1 MATDP
6 EELLRS
12 IERTREELAHT
23 VDTIAGRLDPKRAA
37 KRGADVV
44 RGGVVSVLDGAR
56 SRLHIGS
63 DAAHG
68 SVSTAPVAPPT
79 ASNGTAAVG
88 RAAAGATSSG
98 PNVRTAVSAKLAQV
112 PPLAR
117 RVPKPAV
124 GAGMAALLALAA
136 IIAVR
141 RRRR

>member
-12 IERTREELAHT
+12 IERTREELART
-23 VDTIAGRLDPKRAA
+23 VDTIAVRLDPKRAA
-37 KRGADVV
+37 KRGADAV

-56 SRLHIGS
+56 SRLHIGP
-63 DAAHG
+63 DAAAG
-68 SVSTAPVAPPT
+68 RVASP
-79 ASNGTAAVG
+79 ASSNGTSAVG
-88 RAAAGATSSG
+88 RGAADVTSSATSVKAG
-98 PNVRTAVSAKLAQV
+98 VAAKLAQV

-136 IIAVR
+136 IIAAR